1 MANKQL
7 IIAVSREYGS
17 GGHVIAESLA
27 KEFNLPLYDY
37 NLLHEIAEEKGVDYN
52 ELLNYDESPHSRLLS
67 RTVRGHN
74 NSPAKNIAE
83 LQFEYL
89 KQMADSGKSFVI
101 VGRCA
106 ENVLKGNDALVSIF
120 VLADSDAKTERIARL
135 HNLSIKEA
143 EFRRLEKDR
152 KRKKYHN
159 THCPTKWGDS
169 RNYDISVNSTRL
181 GIEETAEFLKSYVRE
196 RIQEK
201 E

>member
-17 GGHVIAESLA
+17 GGHVIAEALA
-27 KEFNLPLYDY
+27 KEFDLPLYDY

-52 ELLNYDESPHSRLLS
+52 DLINYDESPHSRLLS

-74 NSPAKNIAE
+74 NSPSKNIAE
-83 LQFEYL
+83 LQFNHL
-89 KQMADSGKSFVI
+89 KRMADSGKSFVI

-106 ENVLKGNDALVSIF
+106 ENVLKGHDALISIF
-120 VLADSDAKTERIARL
+120 VLADPDVKTERIARL
-135 HNLSIKEA
+135 HNLSIKDA
-143 EFRRLEKDR
+143 ENRRLEKDW

-169 RNYDISVNSTRL
+169 RNYDISINSTRL
-181 GIEETAEFLKSYVRE
+181 GIEETAEFLKSYVKT
-196 RIQEK
+196 RIQDM
-201 E
+201 